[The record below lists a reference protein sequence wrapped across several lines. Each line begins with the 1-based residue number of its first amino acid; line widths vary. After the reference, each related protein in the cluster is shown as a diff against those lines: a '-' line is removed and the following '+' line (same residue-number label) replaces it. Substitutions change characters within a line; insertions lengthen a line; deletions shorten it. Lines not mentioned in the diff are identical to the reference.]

1 MAIEQSGHEICD
13 TSIVRLVDR
22 FYKKV
27 RQHPDLGPVF
37 RAQISHDWQPHLNK
51 MYDFWSSV
59 LNGTGRYNG
68 RPMPVHMN
76 LKPHLSAEL
85 FKSWLHLFA
94 ETAAEVLTP
103 DQADHVMEKAYRIA
117 NSFYMG
123 IFYDPADP
131 GATRPLTPT
140 SEHPNASGR

>member
-1 MAIEQSGHEICD
+1 MTTVQPVNGIDERD
-13 TSIVRLVDR
+13 IVRLVDV
-22 FYKKV
+22 FYDRV

-37 RAQISHDWQPHLNK
+37 EAQIGDNWQPHLNK

-59 LNGTGRYNG
+59 LNGSGRYGG

-76 LKPHLSAEL
+76 LKQHLSAAL
-85 FKSWLHLFA
+85 FKNWLRLFA
-94 ETAAEVLTP
+94 QTAAETLTASE
-103 DQADHVMEKAYRIA
+103 ADHVMEKAYRIA

-131 GATRPLTPT
+131 GAVKPLTPD
-140 SEHPNASGR
+140 AA